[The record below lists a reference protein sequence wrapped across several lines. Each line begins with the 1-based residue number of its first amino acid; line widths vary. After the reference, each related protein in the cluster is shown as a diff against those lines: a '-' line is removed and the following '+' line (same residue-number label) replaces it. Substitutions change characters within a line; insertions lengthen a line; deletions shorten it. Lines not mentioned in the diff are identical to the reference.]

1 MKKYLPAFFA
11 LVFISNLAWADE
23 LTDSMEAALAQHSE
37 SSVTQLDVSVPA
49 STAPEPVSMPEAS
62 SAPAMTSQTPAA
74 PIVEATVSE
83 PVKARDVLPK
93 EAQPEE
99 SQDVAVDE
107 EGEIVLDE
115 EGNAVSAK
123 SLLLDDAAK
132 AGMLML
138 ADFDAGDKPN
148 NLGGDFGGWDKDPSD
163 DTQGC
168 RATFASDDSTGNI
181 EGFALRLDYDVD
193 SPSPAYNGF
202 WMKLEN
208 ANALPY
214 DTLSFDVRG
223 ASHKFTKRLK
233 VELKTPDSR
242 SSSFFISGITDQW
255 QTIQIPL
262 KRFKGIKDWSVLS
275 EMILVFDDVNT
286 APKKGTLLVDQIRFE
301 RLENGMPQ
309 KDKAEDATGY
319 YLSDDKGP
327 EELINRP
334 S

>member
-11 LVFISNLAWADE
+11 LFFISSLAGADE
-23 LTDSMEAALAQHSE
+23 LADSMEAALTQQSE
-37 SSVTQLDVSVPA
+37 SSVPQPDVS
-49 STAPEPVSMPEAS
+49 EPVPVTESIVAS
-62 SAPAMTSQTPAA
+62 DAPIEPAVDAPA
-74 PIVEATVSE
+74 SE
-83 PVKARDVLPK
+83 PVKAHDVLPE
-93 EAQPEE
+93 EARPESSLDE
-99 SQDVAVDE
+99 AVDE
-107 EGEIVLDE
+107 QGETLLDE
-115 EGNAVSAK
+115 EGNVVSAK
-123 SLLLDDAAK
+123 GLLLDEAAK
-132 AGMLML
+132 AGKLML

-148 NLGGDFGGWDKDPSD
+148 NLGGDFGGWDKDPTD

-208 ANALPY
+208 VNALPY
-214 DTLSFDVRG
+214 DTLSIDFRG

-242 SSSFFISGITDQW
+242 SASFFVSGISDQW

-286 APKKGTLLVDQIRFE
+286 SPKKGTLLVDQIRFE
-301 RLENGMPQ
+301 RIENGMPQ

-319 YLSDDKGP
+319 FLSDDKGP
-327 EELINRP
+327 EELINQP

>member
-1 MKKYLPAFFA
+1 MKKYLLMLFFIVIVSSFA
-11 LVFISNLAWADE
+11 RADDASE
-23 LTDSMEAALAQHSE
+23 SMAMEAALAEQFG
-37 SSVTQLDVSVPA
+37 A
-49 STAPEPVSMPEAS
+49 SAAEPAPEALEMPVEPEL
-62 SAPAMTSQTPAA
+62 
-74 PIVEATVSE
+74 VVDE
-83 PVKARDVLPK
+83 PVKARDVLP
-93 EAQPEE
+93 EE
-99 SQDVAVDE
+99 DRPLVVDEITGDTIGGETLVDE
-107 EGEIVLDE
+107 EGNL
-115 EGNAVSAK
+115 VSAK
-123 SLLLDDAAK
+123 SLLLEDAADT
-132 AGMLML
+132 GVLML
-138 ADFDAGDKPN
+138 ADFDEGDKPN

-208 ANALPY
+208 VSAVPY
-214 DTLSFDVRG
+214 DTLSFDIRG
-223 ASHKFTKRLK
+223 ASHRFTKILK

-242 SSSFFISGITDQW
+242 SSSFFINGITNEW

-262 KRFKGIKDWSVLS
+262 KRFKGIKNWANMS

-286 APKKGTLLVDQIRFE
+286 SPKKGTLLVDQIRFE

-309 KDKAEDATGY
+309 EKEEGEDNGY
-319 YLSDDKGP
+319 YLSDDKGS
-327 EELINRP
+327 EELITQP